1 MVLQYSFHQIH
12 QFLRR
17 FLFRKLDITHH
28 IMLLQNYINVILK
41 SHAGIYDV
49 QWWEENE
56 FRYVA
61 AH

>member
-1 MVLQYSFHQIH
+1 
-12 QFLRR
+12 

>member
-1 MVLQYSFHQIH
+1 
-12 QFLRR
+12 
-17 FLFRKLDITHH
+17 
-28 IMLLQNYINVILK
+28 NVILK

>member
-1 MVLQYSFHQIH
+1 
-12 QFLRR
+12 
-17 FLFRKLDITHH
+17 
-28 IMLLQNYINVILK
+28 ILK